1 MKCAM
6 TWALSCLALC
16 VGLLMPGPAH
26 AGKPSLHFFTWVE
39 YIDPEVVKDFSR
51 RHNVEIRFSYF
62 NSDSER
68 DQRLTETSGRG
79 YDLVML
85 NGPVIETYRKLGWLE
100 PLDEARMPQ
109 LRNASARWRDAY
121 PAARKYS
128 IPYMLGTLGVA
139 YRSDLVPGGI
149 DSWLDVF
156 QPTKALCGRIYMGGD
171 SRELINIAL
180 KASGARADST
190 DPADYKRAE
199 ALLLKQKPCVAAY
212 EYPTTGKS
220 VLSDGRAVAAMAFS
234 SDMATLQETDPRV
247 RYVVPR
253 EGGGLWADFIVVLA
267 TSSNKKLAMAFLDY
281 LHTPAVHA
289 RLTEYTGAMPTNPAA
304 EKLLP
309 PEVRANR
316 TAFPD
321 PQVLARSEEDKG
333 SPPEITRLRN
343 TIFSKVVR

>member
-1 MKCAM
+1 M
-6 TWALSCLALC
+6 ALLTAA
-16 VGLLMPGPAH
+16 PAH
-26 AGKPSLHFFTWVE
+26 AEKAQLHFYTWVE
-39 YIDPEVVKDFSR
+39 YMDPEVVKDFSR
-51 RHNVEIRFSYF
+51 RNNVEVKFSYF

-68 DQRLTETSGRG
+68 DQRLTESNGRG

-121 PAARKYS
+121 PAARRYA
-128 IPYMLGTLGVA
+128 IPYMLGTIGVA
-139 YRSDLVPGGI
+139 YRSDLVPGGV
-149 DSWLDVF
+149 DSWLALF
-156 QPTKALCGRIYMGGD
+156 QPAKALCGRIYMGGD

-180 KASGARADST
+180 KASGARANST
-190 DPADYKRAE
+190 DPAEYRRAE
-199 ALLLKQKPCVAAY
+199 ALLLKQKPCVASY
-212 EYPTTGKS
+212 EYPTADKS
-220 VLSDGRAVAAMAFS
+220 ILSDGRAVAAMAFS
-234 SDMATLQETDPRV
+234 SDMATLQEIDPRV
-247 RYVVPR
+247 RYVIPR
-253 EGGGLWADFIVVLA
+253 EGGGLWADYIGVLA
-267 TSSNKKLAMAFLDY
+267 TSSNKRLATAFLNY

-316 TAFPD
+316 TIFPD

-333 SPPEITRLRN
+333 SPPEINRLRN
-343 TIFSKVVR
+343 AIFSKVVR